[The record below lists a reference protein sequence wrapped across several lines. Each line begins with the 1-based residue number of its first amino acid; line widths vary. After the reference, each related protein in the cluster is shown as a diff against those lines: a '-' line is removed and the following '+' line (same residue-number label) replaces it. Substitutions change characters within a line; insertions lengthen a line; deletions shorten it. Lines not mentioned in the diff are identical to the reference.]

1 MLIDKQELPYT
12 IVNNTVRFF
21 AGSPGLCAYCQAI
34 GNRSSRCHCLK
45 SAKATGRYRLSV
57 RRGLPNGFGQ
67 AISRDLWQI
76 LADHW
81 RRRTCDRVAMV
92 RPPPDDDWS
101 CAVDGCSFLRPR
113 MEEGVVTFARAW
125 VLLLLVLPAALVLW
139 QWTRAPRRLNLLLK
153 AAMLTLVILAL
164 AEPAVTISENKV
176 STMVLVDTSAGL
188 SRDDLARAS
197 ELVSKMDSARGR
209 NWMRV
214 IPFARATRS
223 VAAEEHNEQMG
234 FPPNGGRG
242 GACNGHRSRNP

>member
-1 MLIDKQELPYT
+1 
-12 IVNNTVRFF
+12 
-21 AGSPGLCAYCQAI
+21 
-34 GNRSSRCHCLK
+34 
-45 SAKATGRYRLSV
+45 
-57 RRGLPNGFGQ
+57 
-67 AISRDLWQI
+67 
-76 LADHW
+76 
-81 RRRTCDRVAMV
+81 MV

-101 CAVDGCSFLRPR
+101 CAVDSCSFLRTR

-197 ELVSKMDSARGR
+197 QLVSKMDSARGR
-209 NWMRV
+209 NWMQV

-223 VAAEEHNEQMG
+223 VAAEEHNSKWDFRRTAGEAGRATDIEAAIRDGVASM
-234 FPPNGGRG
+234 PGGLVPRL
-242 GACNGHRSRNP
+242 ALI